1 MRQRNSWFLG
11 LASLNPSTGL
21 SLLALGLSLFAGM
34 LHAQQ
39 DRITGRIE
47 NSRMVAL
54 EGGVRREARPQYD
67 QGTVEPSF
75 RMNYVTLL
83 LKSSTD
89 QRSMLN
95 RLLAEQQDPFSPNYH
110 KWITPEQ
117 YADRFGL
124 SQNDI
129 DSIVAWLQGRGF
141 STDYVAGS
149 RTFVAFSGTAEQVQ
163 DAFQT
168 EIHQYN
174 VDGETHFANS
184 REPSIP
190 AGLAPVVAGLRGLD
204 DFFPKPPRARTKQAV
219 PGPSGPT
226 PALPQYTDLIGNHYL
241 GPDDLATIYGI
252 KGLYDAGVDGV
263 GQKIV
268 IVGQAKMTDPQ
279 GVSSTDDVPDLKQ
292 FRSMFNLPKTDLH
305 LVPVPN
311 AYCADNDQVCIKN
324 AAGSLGEADLDLEWA
339 GAVARNASLI
349 YVYATDA
356 FVAAQFAID
365 QRLASVIT
373 FSFGACEVPTAVS
386 AAAYRQSVA
395 QQANAEGITWVAS
408 SGDDGPGCGPNGA
421 SEVTQFSVELPASI
435 PEVTGVGGTTFADA
449 NGSYWSASGSAVSYI
464 PETAWNDTTSGWI
477 NDVLGNAA
485 VWASGGG
492 VSSTFPKP
500 SWQQGSGYATTPG
513 DGYRDVPDVAFA
525 ASGQHDAYVVCSGGC
540 STLGLLFGLDSN
552 GGTSAA
558 APVFAGV
565 VVLLNQYLGS
575 NGLGNI
581 NPILYQLAQNPA
593 CNQSPQGTACVFH
606 DVKDG
611 DNAAPCDPTLVGC
624 NSGFFGYSA
633 GPGYDQVTGLGSVDG
648 FKLANAW
655 TSLLPRANTATVL
668 QVDHSSVAQGGS
680 VTLTATVAATSGTKA
695 PTGAVSF
702 SSMDSSV
709 ASVCRLGPAAL
720 TGSGS
725 SATATAT
732 WDTNKCANVDALYA
746 SYPGDDTFNG
756 SISQLVH
763 VAVTAAKVQ
772 TSTTLTASSSQIAA
786 GDSLTLQARVTANTG
801 SSVPMGTVTFSDGAA
816 QLASPRLD
824 SFGNATYT
832 TTSLLPGQHFLT
844 ALYTPDSNS
853 NYSSSLSPVVTVT
866 SAAPAVAVSNQM
878 VTKFVDTSGCSA
890 PSPTTSFVSS
900 DQAIWLW
907 FNVSGAKTGDV
918 ASAIWFAPDGS
929 VYLSGK
935 WDPLA
940 SGGGYCFYWNIDV
953 AGYPPATS
961 PGKWSVRVLWN
972 GSSLFKLDFTINPAV
987 AVTASMVT
995 KSFDAASC
1003 SVPSPATAFLT
1014 TDQTAFLWFNV
1025 TGANAG
1031 DVPSANW
1038 YLPSGPVYQSASWNP
1053 VASTGNWC
1061 FWASIDIANNAPA
1074 SSPGNWVVRVFWNG
1088 TSLFTQNFTIL
1099 APNSNSQ
1106 PQVTSLNPSA
1116 AAAGSSSGTLLI
1128 LGNNF
1133 LPNSTITFNG
1143 QSRALTGSPDAR
1155 QLTIALAASD
1165 LANIGTYPVIVTNPT
1180 SSGTPAVSNAFN
1192 FSVLDPNAPQPAVT
1206 SVSTAGRVYAVGD
1219 QFAVNYSVL
1228 AGTASGNFDLMI
1240 TFLSV
1245 ASGNTY
1251 YYYDDA
1257 TDPNSRWIHS
1267 TPGAAWTGVPR
1278 SGGPFSIPA
1287 TASSDLQVTD
1297 DVPSGDYHVQAY
1309 FSKVG
1314 ANQAVGAIAQTD
1326 FSVVTDTAPG
1336 TCFVATAAFGSP
1348 MAYQVRWLRGFR
1360 DRILLS
1366 ERAGRAFVIWYYGWS
1381 PRAAAWLRGHAVLR
1395 KLTRAVLWMPV
1406 GFAWLSLRT
1415 SAALALLGFLV
1426 LLLSLGWSLRRGPAW
1441 WRALCL
1447 LVLVIG
1453 LASAHTS
1460 GSAPGQSPTGA
1471 SVRDFRN
1478 GQ

>member
-1 MRQRNSWFLG
+1 MRQQNSWFL
-11 LASLNPSTGL
+11 LRADLNPSTSL
-21 SLLALGLSLFAGM
+21 SLLALGLSIFAGG

-54 EGGVRREARPQYD
+54 QGGVRREAQPQYD
-67 QGTVEPSF
+67 QGPVEPSL

-83 LKSSTD
+83 LKSLTE
-89 QRSMLN
+89 QQLMLN

-124 SQNDI
+124 SGNDAGK
-129 DSIVAWLQGRGF
+129 IVAWLQSQGF
-141 STDYVAGS
+141 TIDYVARS
-149 RTFVAFSGTAEQVQ
+149 RTFVAFSGVAEQVQ
-163 DAFQT
+163 NTFQT
-168 EIHQYN
+168 EIHRYN
-174 VDGETHFANS
+174 LDGEIHFANS
-184 REPSIP
+184 RDASIP
-190 AGLAPVVAGLRGLD
+190 AALAGVVAGIRGLD
-204 DFFPKPPRARTKQAV
+204 DFYAKPPGKKGRQTDRT
-219 PGPSGPT
+219 
-226 PALPQYTDLIGNHYL
+226 ALPEFAQPEYTPFLGSHYL
-241 GPDDLATIYGI
+241 APDDVADIYGVR
-252 KGLYDAGVDGV
+252 GLYDAGVDGT
-263 GQKIV
+263 GQRIV
-268 IVGQAKMTDPQ
+268 IVGTAKIGEPGT
-279 GVSSTDDVPDLKQ
+279 VSSTDDVSDLKQ
-292 FRSMFNLPKTDLH
+292 FRSKFGLAAANLR
-305 LVPVPN
+305 LVSV
-311 AYCADNDQVCIKN
+311 D
-324 AAGSLGEADLDLEWA
+324 GSYSSDTGALVEADLDLEWV
-339 GAVARNASLI
+339 GSVARGGTLI
-349 YVYATDA
+349 YVYALN
-356 FVAAQFAID
+356 VGIAAQYAID
-365 QRLASVIT
+365 QNLAPVISES
-373 FSFGACEVPTAVS
+373 FSGCEPDSAHGLVS
-386 AAAYRQSVA
+386 QSVA
-395 QQANAEGITWVAS
+395 QQANAQGITWIAS
-408 SGDDGPGCGPNGA
+408 SGDNGA
-421 SEVTQFSVELPASI
+421 KCYYTDEVYVNGVGFPASI
-435 PEVTGVGGTTFADA
+435 PEVTGVGGTEFVEGNGNYWGGDGFA
-449 NGSYWSASGSAVSYI
+449 SSYI
-464 PETAWNDTTSGWI
+464 PETAWNDGI
-477 NDVLGNAA
+477 DG
-485 VWASGGG
+485 ASGGG
-492 VSSTFPKP
+492 MSTIFPKP
-500 SWQQGSGYATTPG
+500 SWQHGSGYVQTPS
-513 DGYRDVPDVAFA
+513 DGHRDVPDVAFS
-525 ASGQHDAYVVCSGGC
+525 ASGDHDAYWICTKGRCGGFWD
-540 STLGLLFGLDSN
+540 LLYDLVGSSV
-552 GGTSAA
+552 GGTSAS
-558 APVFAGV
+558 APVLAGIITLV
-565 VVLLNQYLGS
+565 NQYTGS
-575 NGLGNI
+575 TGLGNI
-581 NPILYQLAQNPA
+581 NPVLYQLASN
-593 CNQSPQGTACVFH
+593 TADVFH
-606 DVKDG
+606 DIQSG
-611 DNAAPCDPTLVGC
+611 DNTVSCPDCT
-624 NSGFFGYSA
+624 SGAFGYSA
-633 GPGYDQVTGLGSVDG
+633 GQGYDQVTGLGSVDA
-648 FKLANAW
+648 FKLAEAW
-655 TSLLPRANTATVL
+655 ITVPPRPNTTTVL
-668 QVDHSSVAQGGS
+668 QVIPAAVTQGGS
-680 VTLTATVAATSGTKA
+680 VTLTALVTATSGTKA
-695 PTGAVSF
+695 PTGTVSF
-702 SSMDSSV
+702 ANIDSSV
-709 ASVCRLGPAAL
+709 ASVCRLGPAILA
-720 TGSGS
+720 GSGS

-732 WDTNKCANVDALYA
+732 WDTNKCANVVALYA

-772 TSTTLTASSSQIAA
+772 TSTILTASSSQIAA
-786 GDSLTLQARVTANTG
+786 GDSLTLRARVTANTG

-824 SFGNATYT
+824 SFGDATYT
-832 TTSLLPGQHFLT
+832 ATSLLPGQHFLT